1 MFKRQTGITLIETAI
16 ALTIV
21 GVIALCAVPSFAAY
35 RRQSSVLAAAHEM
48 RTLLREIRFRAI
60 AHGGYSGV
68 KFVRTAN
75 NNWTYTLYDDGN
87 ANGIYNADIT
97 KGIDKRYFGPAVV
110 MPSFRTATISLLPKT
125 IRDPDGAKLSP
136 TDNALQF
143 GNSTICSFSDQ
154 GGGTPGTIYISDGVS
169 NLYCVRV
176 FGATGRIR
184 ILRYDSGKAKWEER

>member
-1 MFKRQTGITLIETAI
+1 VFKHQTGTTLIETVVVV
-16 ALTIV
+16 TII
-21 GVIALCAVPSFAAY
+21 GVIAMCAVPSFAAY

-48 RTLLREIRFRAI
+48 RSLLRQLRSRAI

-68 KFVRTAN
+68 KFVKSG

-110 MPSFRTATISLLPKT
+110 MPSFRTASISLLPEA
-125 IRDPDGAKLSP
+125 IRDPDGASLLP
-136 TDNALQF
+136 ADPALQF
-143 GNSTICSFSDQ
+143 GSSTICSFSPQ
-154 GGGTPGTIYISDGVS
+154 GGGTPGTIYISDGIS

-176 FGATGRIR
+176 FGATGRLR
-184 ILRYDSGKAKWEER
+184 MLRYDSGNQKWEER

>member
-1 MFKRQTGITLIETAI
+1 M
-16 ALTIV
+16 
-21 GVIALCAVPSFAAY
+21 CAVSAFAAY

-48 RTLLREIRFRAI
+48 RTLLREIRSRAI
-60 AHGGYSGV
+60 ARDCHSGV
-68 KFVRTAN
+68 KFVKTGA
-75 NNWTYTLYDDGN
+75 NWTYTLYDDGN
-87 ANGIYNADIT
+87 GNGISNADIT
-97 KGIDKRYFGPAVV
+97 RKIDRRYFGPAVV
-110 MPSFRTATISLLPKT
+110 MPSFRTASISLLPKT

-136 TDNALQF
+136 ADNALQF

-154 GGGTPGTIYISDGVS
+154 GGGTPGTIYISDGIS

>member
-1 MFKRQTGITLIETAI
+1 VFKRQQGITLIETVV

-21 GVIALCAVPSFAAY
+21 GVVAMCAVPSFAAY

-48 RTLLREIRFRAI
+48 RTLLREIRSRAI

-68 KFVRTAN
+68 KFVKTAG
-75 NNWTYTLYDDGN
+75 NWTYTLYDDGN

-125 IRDPDGAKLSP
+125 IRDPDGAKLAP
-136 TDNALQF
+136 GDNALQF

-154 GGGTPGTIYISDGVS
+154 GGGTPGTIYISDGIS

-176 FGATGRIR
+176 FGATGRLR